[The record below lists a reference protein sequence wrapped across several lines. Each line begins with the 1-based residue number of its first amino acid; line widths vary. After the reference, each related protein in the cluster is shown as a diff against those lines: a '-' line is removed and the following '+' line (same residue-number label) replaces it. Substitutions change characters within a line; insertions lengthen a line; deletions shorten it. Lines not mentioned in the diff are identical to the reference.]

1 METILE
7 IAQTL
12 IIASAP
18 TLMVALAAL
27 ISIF

>member
-7 IAQTL
+7 IVQTL
-12 IIASAP
+12 IIATAP
-18 TLMVALAAL
+18 TLVVALAAL